1 MKTIDELKAI
11 IKSQGAGALT
21 PPELAQYK
29 KLVADAKPIPCDR
42 KTRIYALRDA
52 GVGSR
57 DIGAREGVSVDYI
70 RRILRERPGGNR
82 KSSVEQHPLNLPE
95 LDMTKPLS
103 PQYEALGAAIL
114 TEAARNGEIG
124 TRQIAAAREL
134 IRMAQRDKVP
144 PPVSRKLRFV
154 IETIDVLAD
163 DEIHVVN
170 VANYEIHP

>member
-29 KLVADAKPIPCDR
+29 KLVADAKPIEGDR
-42 KTRIYALRDA
+42 RTRIYAMHDS
-52 GVGSR
+52 GVRAR
-57 DIGAREGVSVDYI
+57 DIGTREGVSVEYV
-70 RRILRERPGGNR
+70 RRLLRDRPGGNG
-82 KSSVEQHPLNLPE
+82 KSSVEQKPLNLPE

-114 TEAARNGEIG
+114 TEAARKGEIG
-124 TRQIAAAREL
+124 ARQIAAAREL

-163 DEIHVVN
+163 DKIHVVN
-170 VANYEIHP
+170 VANYEIKP